1 MLWIIWLVPVS
12 MLAVGVIFSF
22 FPPKHIN
29 DWYGYRTSRSR
40 RDQESWDFAHR
51 YCGHL
56 CLKNSFILLLLSLS
70 LVVIFSHWS
79 DAVLAMLTLVQIIP
93 FLVVIAKTEKALKAT
108 FGDSE
113 SKLS

>member
-40 RDQESWDFAHR
+40 RIRKA
-51 YCGHL
+51 G
-56 CLKNSFILLLLSLS
+56 IL
-70 LVVIFSHWS
+70 H
-79 DAVLAMLTLVQIIP
+79 
-93 FLVVIAKTEKALKAT
+93 IAIA
-108 FGDSE
+108 GIYV
-113 SKLS
+113 

>member
-56 CLKNSFILLLLSLS
+56 CLKNSFILLLLSLG
-70 LVVIFSHWS
+70 LVVIFSHLS

-108 FGDSE
+108 FEDSD
-113 SKLS
+113 SNLS

>member
-56 CLKNSFILLLLSLS
+56 CLKNSFILLLLSLG
-70 LVVIFSHWS
+70 LVVIFSHLS

-93 FLVVIAKTEKALKAT
+93 FFVVIAKTEKALKAT
-108 FGDSE
+108 FGDGDSN
-113 SKLS
+113 LS

>member
-1 MLWIIWLVPVS
+1 MVQTS
-12 MLAVGVIFSF
+12 
-22 FPPKHIN
+22 KH
-29 DWYGYRTSRSR
+29 GTSRSR

-56 CLKNSFILLLLSLS
+56 CLKNSFILLLLSLG
-70 LVVIFSHWS
+70 LVVIFAHLS

-108 FGDSE
+108 FGDDDSN
-113 SKLS
+113 LS